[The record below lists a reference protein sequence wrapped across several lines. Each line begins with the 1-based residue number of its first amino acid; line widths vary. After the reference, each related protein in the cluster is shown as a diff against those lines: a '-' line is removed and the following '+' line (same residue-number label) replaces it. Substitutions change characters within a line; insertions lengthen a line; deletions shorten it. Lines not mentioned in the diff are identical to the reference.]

1 MKTYA
6 VVITLEIDDSNSWD
20 HPAKWQFDE
29 LIGGEVTGWSV
40 LDVTDSAVE
49 RARIDADGVEVIA

>member
-6 VVITLEIDDSNSWD
+6 VVLTIEIDEGEDWN
-20 HPAKWQFDE
+20 HPRNWQFDE

>member
-6 VVITLEIDDSNSWD
+6 VVMTLEIDESNGWD